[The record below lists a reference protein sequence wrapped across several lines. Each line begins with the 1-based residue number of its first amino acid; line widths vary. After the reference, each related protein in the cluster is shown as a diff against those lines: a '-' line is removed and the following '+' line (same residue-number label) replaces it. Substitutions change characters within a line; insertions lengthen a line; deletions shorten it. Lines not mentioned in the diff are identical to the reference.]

1 MPLLQQFILTKQE
14 LELELGRKFRAHTRS
29 LTLVHI
35 KLTRAVFTVKPNLEM
50 VYWLVYCMVDKDSNQ

>member
-14 LELELGRKFRAHTRS
+14 LELELRRKFRAHTRS

-50 VYWLVYCMVDKDSNQ
+50 VY